1 MKSSSKNTRFCFGFS
16 EICKTSGKS
25 QKIRV
30 QHLQKIATFLLKYGF
45 GTVQKCV
52 DHKCRSWY
60 IFIISFSISV
70 LFSQKTHKC
79 KSCRFRQELSV
90 SPHVPFLNLLFE
102 QIAIPTSIYLQK
114 SATIQPRTS
123 LSKFGGKF
131 NSSFIRFLNAQPFTQ
146 LERWWIG
153 NYDSGGA
160 QQWEDISQYKRV
172 LGESTRRLSF

>member
-1 MKSSSKNTRFCFGFS
+1 MKIAAFWENP
-16 EICKTSGKS
+16 E
-25 QKIRV
+25 KIRSKFSNNSAII
-30 QHLQKIATFLLKYGF
+30 LANFATFLYKKISKSSAIFNKKIDIKERCKG
-45 GTVQKCV
+45 VHCV
-52 DHKCRSWY
+52 DLGE
-60 IFIISFSISV
+60 SF
-70 LFSQKTHKC
+70 
-79 KSCRFRQELSV
+79 
-90 SPHVPFLNLLFE
+90 
-102 QIAIPTSIYLQK
+102 PTSIFLQK
-114 SATIQPRTS
+114 SASIQPRTS